1 MALSPASSWL
11 LSLCSLWEF
20 PCGFRESPPVALKSC
35 QLLLPGIKSSR
46 CWGWTPRSFY
56 LGSCGWNVPSCE
68 HLSSVI
74 RRASWGS
81 FQTASKQTVGPAR
94 LSSFFSYHLPHS
106 EWSPLGLVQASPH
119 MPKIRQREFSGL
131 CSYKGITRALDTRLD
146 HLKLKV
152 QLSWFSS
159 GTTEST
165 PRAGV

>member
-1 MALSPASSWL
+1 MTGQAWVALSPASSWL

-106 EWSPLGLVQASPH
+106 EWSPKMTGSGFSPH
-119 MPKIRQREFSGL
+119 AKDKT
-131 CSYKGITRALDTRLD
+131 KGVLGP
-146 HLKLKV
+146 V
-152 QLSWFSS
+152 QLQGHHQS
-159 GTTEST
+159 
-165 PRAGV
+165 PRH